1 MKKTIIL
8 LNAIML
14 SILSLYAGEKN
25 PEADGFTVTYL
36 MLERQNISLSPYQN
50 QEDTNCTDHTL
61 NGGASE
67 IQ

>member
-1 MKKTIIL
+1 MKKTIVLLSVTIL
-8 LNAIML
+8 
-14 SILSLYAGEKN
+14 SVLSLYAGEKTY
-25 PEADGFTVTYL
+25 ETHGFTVTYL
-36 MLERQNISLSPYQN
+36 MLERENISLSPYQD